1 MGGGGGGARR
11 CKPACSTA
19 VATNRLPRNSRFEL
33 FMYCTATCDAG
44 STPRMGSST
53 TGRSEVTGS
62 GMGSSAQQ
70 LAISIATA
78 PVRAAAA
85 GMPYA
90 DVRTDG
96 SGTRATATTI
106 AATSAPT
113 PPSSSCRAPPLLLS
127 GRAPMSGCD
136 SSGSSPAE
144 LVAAGASEA
153 ILAERPAHEPHVQSR
168 GHCRL
173 PRRGAS

>member
-1 MGGGGGGARR
+1 
-11 CKPACSTA
+11 
-19 VATNRLPRNSRFEL
+19 
-33 FMYCTATCDAG
+33 MYCTATCDAG

-78 PVRAAAA
+78 PVRAAGA

-96 SGTRATATTI
+96 SGTRATAITI
-106 AATSAPT
+106 AARRAPT

-136 SSGSSPAE
+136 SSGFSPAE

-153 ILAERPAHEPHVQSR
+153 ILAERPAHEPHVGHVQS
-168 GHCRL
+168 CRAM
-173 PRRGAS
+173 RGAPGFCGIGTHSRFGTGGAGLQADKR